1 MPIPSGEGHYQ
12 AKRSGLTDDKVRAI
26 RQRLAAG
33 ERNCDLAAEFKI
45 SRVMVTHISQRT
57 KWAHV
62 PDEGPVPPT
71 AAEERII
78 RALCRERCAEVGE
91 PPCWEIS
98 PHDWRP
104 EDCDCDCA
112 ALGAVAARAARAA

>member
-1 MPIPSGEGHYQ
+1 MAIPSGEGHYQ

-62 PDEGPVPPT
+62 PDEGPVPLA

-78 RALCRERCAEVGE
+78 RAICRERCAEFGD
-91 PPCWEIS
+91 PPCWEIFPS
-98 PHDWRP
+98 TWQDGNG
-104 EDCDCDCA
+104 DCNCA
-112 ALGAVAARAARAA
+112 ALGAVAARAAKAP